1 MSNFRKC
8 NTKLSF
14 NIESGDPDMA
24 IALNESK
31 VEQVLRNI
39 LTLCSQSSLQ
49 DSVIELAVRYQK
61 DNSSPTIENRDGMQR
76 HDRSGRQSLLP
87 NPLSALLTPSP
98 RAEASSLPL
107 KNRPAFLLS
116 SAKKYEDDHSQSPSD
131 NHSDIEG
138 NSGILGSP
146 SDGHLLMDFTCDSSL
161 FTTLPVDETGS
172 KKDCIAGIV
181 SSPLLEIDRLIGGSG
196 LGFRLSL
203 AYHILKKHG
212 GSLTL
217 TSASSQE
224 NRAIGN
230 RICIQVSL
238 PCARLPNG
246 IRHEES
252 KREQSL
258 GLLAERTYTGVGER
272 DGREEKRS
280 ELEQRSE
287 CPRSKGRHTHS
298 ASGSNASGGGVD
310 LDLELL
316 SEGVGWMGGGEMNHS
331 ISRTSSSTLTSAP
344 ILISGIVEPKQSDV
358 DKSNYKEVGTSDP
371 YFAPV

>member
-24 IALNESK
+24 ISLNESK
-31 VEQVLRNI
+31 VEQVFRNI

-61 DNSSPTIENRDGMQR
+61 DNSSRTIENRDSIQR
-76 HDRSGRQSLLP
+76 HNRSGRQSLLP

-98 RAEASSLPL
+98 RAEASS
-107 KNRPAFLLS
+107 RPAFLLS

-146 SDGHLLMDFTCDSSL
+146 SEGHLLMDFTCDSSL

-172 KKDCIAGIV
+172 KKDSIAGII

-217 TSASSQE
+217 TSASCQE

-238 PCARLPNG
+238 PCARVPNG

-258 GLLAERTYTGVGER
+258 GLLAERTYTG
-272 DGREEKRS
+272 
-280 ELEQRSE
+280 
-287 CPRSKGRHTHS
+287 
-298 ASGSNASGGGVD
+298 
-310 LDLELL
+310 
-316 SEGVGWMGGGEMNHS
+316 
-331 ISRTSSSTLTSAP
+331 
-344 ILISGIVEPKQSDV
+344 
-358 DKSNYKEVGTSDP
+358 
-371 YFAPV
+371 